1 MLDEEQFAWQQEVIR
16 TDSSLL
22 ICLTGINGLH
32 TVWTGGKKYSN
43 TEDDFR
49 QRDRVAADYAGWV
62 AAGSDGVIELL
73 GSRDGIVSVY
83 DDVHNGAILKNT
95 KHRLYE
101 CSFGP
106 IGRTEGRAAI
116 SGFGPAMK
124 DYDGR
129 DMLVKALYHMAYGT
143 PELQPR
149 TGPMYWNFME
159 MEFDPR
165 KVDPAFGLRIRNL
178 VDEPIAEPRSGG
190 FVTDTASQTGRVPT
204 SLLLELKLVP
214 NADVLVA
221 LSNGHPLRG
230 TRTDSDGKLTQRT
243 LVDVPSE
250 TLVLITA
257 HY

>member
-1 MLDEEQFAWQQEVIR
+1 MLDEEQFAWLQEVIR
-16 TDSSLL
+16 TDSSPL

-32 TVWTGGKKYSN
+32 TVWTSGKKYSN

-159 MEFDPR
+159 MEFY
-165 KVDPAFGLRIRNL
+165 G
-178 VDEPIAEPRSGG
+178 
-190 FVTDTASQTGRVPT
+190 
-204 SLLLELKLVP
+204 
-214 NADVLVA
+214 
-221 LSNGHPLRG
+221 NG
-230 TRTDSDGKLTQRT
+230 
-243 LVDVPSE
+243 
-250 TLVLITA
+250 I
-257 HY
+257 